1 MARPAFSLL
10 YLLTMYSYTS
20 MHKIP
25 KQVLTGLMVL
35 ASALICLLAAASCRI
50 FDSASTDSPQPP
62 VCDQALKVEAVSNDI
77 QGTFYPNSKWEQAKD
92 LLDPEGNYHK
102 YGLKFRTSVHL
113 SNPNEADL
121 MVKRSV
127 GRLLIK
133 NENMKQK
140 NYEAALPE
148 FIVKAMGDTVVHFD
162 FMVDIAGLSVDYF
175 KLIAENEK
183 VGYFFKSSHKYG
195 FIETLLC
202 SDTSLVAHQSNAS
215 DTTIQDYVSIPEVV
229 DGAYQGTQA
238 AVEASATSAKWTID
252 NWDAIQCTV
261 MILVLILG
269 IFLGGHAGQNI
280 C

>member
-1 MARPAFSLL
+1 MLPCTSSLL
-10 YLLTMYSYTS
+10 CTLTMYSFPS
-20 MHKIP
+20 MCKVQ
-25 KQVLTGLMVL
+25 KQVFAGFMALSG
-35 ASALICLLAAASCRI
+35 ALICLLTVASCRI
-50 FDSASTDSPQPP
+50 FDSASTNPSKPP
-62 VCDQALKVEAVSNDI
+62 VCDQALKVEVIANDI

-102 YGLKFRTSVHL
+102 YGLKFRTTVHL
-113 SNPNEADL
+113 NNPNEADL
-121 MVKRSV
+121 TVKRSV
-127 GRLLIK
+127 GHLLVK
-133 NENMKQK
+133 NENMNQK
-140 NYEAALPE
+140 NYEAALSE
-148 FIVKAMGDTVVHFD
+148 FIVKAMSDTVVHFD
-162 FMVDIAGLSVDYF
+162 FRVDIASLSVDYF
-175 KLIAENEK
+175 KLIAKNEK

-195 FIETLLC
+195 FRENLLC
-202 SDTSLVAHQSNAS
+202 SDTSLFDHQANAS

-229 DGAYQGTQA
+229 DGAYQGTNA